1 MDFGSAKKSSRVS
14 MDSLDR
20 PSATGDSGTGGRDA
34 IAPGQAIRSIGASA
48 GLSDIGWPR
57 KHHELRMTRS
67 KNKRK

>member
-34 IAPGQAIRSIGASA
+34 IAPGRAIRSIGVRQGCPYWLAKGITS
-48 GLSDIGWPR
+48 SD
-57 KHHELRMTRS
+57 
-67 KNKRK
+67 